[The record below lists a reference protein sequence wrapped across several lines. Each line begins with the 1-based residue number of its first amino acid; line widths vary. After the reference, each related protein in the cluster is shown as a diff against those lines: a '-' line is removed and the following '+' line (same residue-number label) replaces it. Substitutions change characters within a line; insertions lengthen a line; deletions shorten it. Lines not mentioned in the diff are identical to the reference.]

1 MPLTPI
7 IDRLNK
13 FGISA
18 RSEKK
23 KIIVEFE
30 DSEKTIEVD
39 EDWMKEIK
47 HFTRAKQYTF
57 DTNSRTLQAN
67 STIEFGLRVLNRMAF
82 RRPNYEF
89 KSEGSDELTIGAAS
103 KRWMLGFLLQSDEFE
118 RYAELALKPRIKRD
132 IKRTDPLQFDFLT
145 WGPTV
150 AKFKTRRKFGS
161 DELLSYATSKAE
173 SCFLKLAIDNDEC
186 FDFSKYSEKQKLNSY
201 EGESESTFSMPLAS
215 YSPPLA
221 KFYKVAKSSQ
231 FPSQAFLS
239 FYHVLEY
246 QFYRISDYRLHTKIR
261 SQISDTQFCAS
272 DDCIRKLLSS
282 VYRHKQNLDEKELLK
297 MVLEHY
303 VEEEDFIE
311 FIKELKADTGRD
323 YSKKHDVF
331 GESHFIN
338 PTEGH
343 ALSNGAR
350 VIKHIR
356 NYLVHSS
363 DKNTRDD
370 RHVPLTED
378 DNLVLEYIPIV
389 KYLAEKVIYG
399 AAEEK

>member
-1 MPLTPI
+1 MPLTSI
-7 IDRLNK
+7 INRLNEL
-13 FGISA
+13 GIAS
-18 RSEKK
+18 RLEKK
-23 KIIVEFE
+23 QIVVEF
-30 DSEKTIEVD
+30 DGSEKTIEVD
-39 EDWMKEIK
+39 DEWMKEIRY
-47 HFTRAKQYTF
+47 FTRSKQYSF
-57 DTNSRTLQAN
+57 DTNNRTLQSN

-89 KSEGSDELTIGAAS
+89 KSVGSDELIIGAAS
-103 KRWMLGFLLQSDEFE
+103 KRWMLGFLLQSKEFE
-118 RYAELALKPRIKRD
+118 RYTELALKPRIKRET
-132 IKRTDPLQFDFLT
+132 KRTGPLQFDFLT

-150 AKFKTRRKFGS
+150 ARFKTRRKFSGE
-161 DELLSYATSKAE
+161 ELLNYANSKSE
-173 SCFLKLAIDNDEC
+173 SCFLKLAIDHDEC
-186 FDFSKYSEKQKLNSY
+186 FDFSKFSEKQKINSY

-221 KFYKVAKSSQ
+221 KFYKVAKSSP

-239 FYHVLEY
+239 FYHVIEY
-246 QFYRISDYRLHTKIR
+246 QFYRISDYKLHTKIR

-282 VYRHKQNLDEKELLK
+282 VYKHKQNLDEKELLK
-297 MVLEHY
+297 MVMDHY
-303 VEEEDFIE
+303 VDEEEFIDFVRS
-311 FIKELKADTGRD
+311 LKDETGRD

-331 GESHFIN
+331 GESHFISLSD
-338 PTEGH
+338 GH
-343 ALSNGAR
+343 ALSNGSR

-378 DNLVLEYIPIV
+378 DDLVLEYIPIV

-399 AAEEK
+399 TAEEK